1 MKLWRVTFFGVL
13 LIAATVVAQSPRRSS
28 AKTASSPVSARFFTV
43 DRSTLPPGLQQI
55 PLERLS
61 SGALMLLNHNNN
73 LVHPPAAWSQRL
85 PTTSATATPL
95 ATPTP
100 GVVLDL
106 RVGSNLRLGDD
117 PSALP
122 SNMRAQAEPHIARSQ
137 IDPDFLVATF
147 QEGRFT
153 NGGAVD
159 CGYSISTDGGLSWTR
174 ALIPN
179 LTLVTGGSYY
189 RDTDPVAG
197 VDLSGNVYLNT
208 EGATDS
214 SFGSGDIL
222 VSKSTD
228 GGATFPA
235 PALVYHPTNA
245 SVFPDKPWM
254 VINNFSGT
262 STAGRI
268 VATFTRFLA
277 NIASPIVSSYSDDGG
292 ATWSAITF
300 VHSSSTNAQGSQPVF
315 LPNGNL
321 VIVYFNF
328 NTSGLHLVTSTDGG
342 VTFGTPHLITTVNLY
357 NEPSIRSGSFLP
369 SAVSDRTNGNLYLV
383 YQALLSNHPRI
394 AFTKST
400 DGGSTW
406 TTPIAISDNPTGSGV
421 FNPAVNVSP
430 DGQTVTVVFYD
441 HRNNPG
447 SNVLVDL
454 YLAQSF
460 DGGATWQ
467 PNIRLTSVSTD
478 ASLAPDTSD
487 NPLQHQYM
495 LGDYQAVAEPTNVN
509 VPAVPVWIDTR
520 AGNPDPFIA
529 RVGISAQ
536 SNFTSWEAAR
546 LSLGQIDDPFFGGPG
561 GDADLDGKPNLIE
574 YTMGTPPNQSDNVG
588 VSITQVGSTFA
599 ITYPRLKAA
608 TDVTLHAYRS
618 MDLSTNSWTTNG
630 VTETLLSDD
639 GITQMWEASTPANAS
654 PLLFRLQATQP

>member
-1 MKLWRVTFFGVL
+1 VKLRRVLSFGIL
-13 LIAATVVAQSPRRSS
+13 LVAATLPAQSPRRGS
-28 AKTASSPVSARFFTV
+28 AKAASSPVPGKFFTV
-43 DRSTLPPGLQQI
+43 DRSTLPPALRQI

-61 SGALMLLNHNNN
+61 SGALMLLNRNNN
-73 LVHPPAAWSQRL
+73 LVHPPAAWSQR
-85 PTTSATATPL
+85 PITTQATAAPL

-117 PSALP
+117 PGGLP

-147 QEGRFT
+147 QEGRFS

-179 LTLVTGGSYY
+179 LTTAAGGTYL
-189 RDTDPVAG
+189 RATDPVAG

-208 EGATDS
+208 EGAFETN
-214 SFGSGDIL
+214 FGNGDIL
-222 VSKSTD
+222 VSKSTN
-228 GGATFPA
+228 GGATFAA
-235 PALVYHPTNA
+235 PSVVYHPPNDT
-245 SVFPDKPWM
+245 VFPDKPWM
-254 VINNFSGT
+254 AINTFSGT
-262 STAGRI
+262 TTAGRI
-268 VATFTRFLA
+268 LATFTLFSSSSFGGA
-277 NIASPIVSSYSDDGG
+277 IEHSYSDNGG
-292 ATWSAITF
+292 ATWSSASI
-300 VHSSSTNAQGSQPVF
+300 VHTGITNAQGSQPVF
-315 LPNGNL
+315 LPDGNAV
-321 VIVYFNF
+321 VIYWNF
-328 NTSGLHLVTSTDGG
+328 GSPESLRVVRSTDGG
-342 VTFGTPHLITTVNLY
+342 ATFGTAITITNAVEY
-357 NEPSIRSGSFLP
+357 DEPSIRSGSFLP

-383 YQALLSNHPRI
+383 YQALISNNPRI

-400 DGGSTW
+400 DGGATW
-406 TTPIAISDNPTGSGV
+406 TTPITISDNPLGSGV

-478 ASLAPDTSD
+478 ASLAPLTTSG
-487 NPLQHQYM
+487 YM

-520 AGNPDPFIA
+520 TGNPDPFIT
-529 RVGISAQ
+529 RVGISSQ
-536 SNFTSWEAAR
+536 VNFSSWEAAR
-546 LSLGQIDDPFFGGPG
+546 LSLGEVDDPVLGGPG

-574 YTMGTPPNQSDNVG
+574 YALGTPPDQSDTVG
-588 VSITQVGSTFA
+588 TSITQVGPTFA
-599 ITYPRLKAA
+599 ITYPRLKGA
-608 TDVTLHAYRS
+608 TNVTLHAFRS
-618 MDLSTNSWTTNG
+618 MDLSPNNWTTSG

-639 GITQMWEASTPANAS
+639 GTTQMWQASTPANSS
-654 PLLFRLQATQP
+654 PLFLRLQATQP

>member
-1 MKLWRVTFFGVL
+1 MKLWRVTVFGVL
-13 LIAATVVAQSPRRSS
+13 LIAATVAAQSPQRSS
-28 AKTASSPVSARFFTV
+28 AKTASSPASARFFTV
-43 DRSTLPPGLQQI
+43 DRSTLPPELQQI

-73 LVHPPAAWSQRL
+73 LVHPPAAWSQR
-85 PTTSATATPL
+85 PAPATTVPSAVLPL
-95 ATPTP
+95 ATPAP

-117 PSALP
+117 PPALP

-153 NGGAVD
+153 DGGAVD

-208 EGATDS
+208 EGATDAN
-214 SFGSGDIL
+214 FNSGNIL

-228 GGATFPA
+228 GGLTFSA
-235 PALVYHPTNA
+235 PSVVYHPT
-245 SVFPDKPWM
+245 SGSLFPDKPWM
-254 VINNFSGT
+254 AINNFSGT

-268 VATFTRFLA
+268 VATFTLFIG
-277 NIASPIVSSYSDDGG
+277 NTSSPIVRSYSDDGG
-292 ATWSAITF
+292 ATWSAIAA
-300 VHSSSTNAQGSQPVF
+300 VHSSNTSAQGSQPVF
-315 LPNGNL
+315 LLNGNL
-321 VIVYFNF
+321 VIIYWNF
-328 NTSGLHLVTSTDGG
+328 SNSGLYLVTSTDGG
-342 VTFGTPHLITTVNLY
+342 VTFGSPHLINTVNEY
-357 NEPSIRSGSFLP
+357 DEPSIRSGSFLP
-369 SAVSDRTNGNLYLV
+369 SAVSDRTHGNLYLV

-478 ASLAPDTSD
+478 ASLAPFTTSG
-487 NPLQHQYM
+487 YM

-520 AGNPDPFIA
+520 TGNPDPFIA

-546 LSLGQIDDPFFGGPG
+546 LSLGEIDDPFFGGPG
-561 GDADLDGKPNLIE
+561 GDADSDGKPNLIE
-574 YTMGTPPNQSDNVG
+574 YALGTPPNQSDNVG
-588 VSITQVGSTFA
+588 VSISQTGSTFA

-618 MDLSTNSWTTNG
+618 IDLSPNSWTTNG